1 MPSVEL
7 SKLPGIGA
15 PRALSASERAQVEPR
30 PRPAAAAGGTGNS
43 AATGISLEVTAAP
56 EVLAPPVDAERVAE
70 IRKAL
75 RDGTYPLVPTRIVD
89 AMIAAQVSPTLPER
103 S

>member
-7 SKLPGIGA
+7 SKVPGVSA
-15 PRALSASERAQVEPR
+15 ARAVSPGERAQVEAR
-30 PRPAAAAGGTGNS
+30 TSAPAVASTAR
-43 AATGISLEVTAAP
+43 GISLEVGETGADAAT
-56 EVLAPPVDAERVAE
+56 VPVDGERVAE

-75 RDGTYPLVPTRIVD
+75 SDGSYPLVPTRIVD
-89 AMIAAQVSPTLPER
+89 AMIAAQVSFAIPER

>member
-30 PRPAAAAGGTGNS
+30 PRPAAATSTGNS
-43 AATGISLEVTAAP
+43 AATGISLEVTGAA

-89 AMIAAQVSPTLPER
+89 AMIAAQVSPSLPVR